1 MRGWRVL
8 QKKNLTPLYDTR
20 AALLRTYQNPVDEKP
35 LWQMPRFTKSV
46 SSFLSVDEKPLWL
59 MPRFTKS
66 VSSFLS
72 ADENSSGEVYVCSPL
87 VLTMADV
94 CVY

>member
-46 SSFLSVDEKPLWL
+46 SAFLSP
-59 MPRFTKS
+59 
-66 VSSFLS
+66 
-72 ADENSSGEVYVCSPL
+72 DEN
-87 VLTMADV
+87 ARARV
-94 CVY
+94 CVCVCVCVEVFVFTSCADSG